1 MGGLVLI
8 YFILSSIFI
17 LSLEK
22 ITFAPLMS
30 LNGIKL
36 IFWFLLSVGF
46 ISFTL
51 IYVATFALWLGAKCF
66 HGRGNFLQTRAAV
79 IWTLITGLPIGFML
93 LILSYIFRHPDLGP
107 LLIYLKTA
115 CLLGILVLL
124 VYGFIVLV
132 KTISEIHQIGSWKG
146 FFSIVLGLVIL
157 TSMILVTF
165 PYLSGLWN

>member
-1 MGGLVLI
+1 
-8 YFILSSIFI
+8 
-17 LSLEK
+17 
-22 ITFAPLMS
+22 
-30 LNGIKL
+30 
-36 IFWFLLSVGF
+36 
-46 ISFTL
+46 
-51 IYVATFALWLGAKCF
+51 
-66 HGRGNFLQTRAAV
+66 
-79 IWTLITGLPIGFML
+79 ML